1 MCYGVD
7 VERMIMVLKRVCGLL
22 LLSGV
27 ILASL
32 SSNAAVCR
40 ATVFKSGKLCC
51 QGIICSDGTQDI
63 TCSSC
68 LQAEMKEGNAPS
80 QICLGP
86 GANGPLQG
94 QRADEKQMIDTLV
107 PTSNDITLALR
118 QFQNNDRRSGL

>member
-22 LLSGV
+22 LLSGMV
-27 ILASL
+27 LASL

-40 ATVFKSGKLCC
+40 GTAFKSGKLCC
-51 QGIICSDGTQDI
+51 QGIICSDGFQDI
-63 TCSSC
+63 TCSTC
-68 LQAEMKEGNAPS
+68 IQTEMKEGNAS
-80 QICLGP
+80 SLTCSAQS
-86 GANGPLQG
+86 ANDPLQG

-118 QFQNNDRRSGL
+118 QLRDNDRKPGL